1 MAEVSSAL
9 GAHRHTMMA
18 TIIRIK
24 RRHDEEPTENIIV
37 KAKRSRVEEEDGAAA
52 LCESSPE
59 SSHTIMTRVGTV
71 NSKEDNVQQHVLKVM
86 KEHKTGWQLREQYK
100 KLGNAHSIKASVKEA
115 VKNRVNS
122 KRYKIVAACRG
133 IEDKTDQKGNC
144 QIGEKKDV
152 DESETA
158 VAITTEEYKLYDAML
173 PEIDTKEDVITCNGI
188 PMETEKYVYDIYYT
202 PQSVDWIENICEI
215 EKHHLQLYNGSDSE
229 DEDALQDD
237 DDENDENNWRNDYP
251 DESDDSHYSDE
262 IDYLNAQIRKVT
274 GKSYDTDESYDVDE
288 YEEDFDEDG
297 NLIECGYP
305 DSGMKLRR
313 GIREMLSNDEND
325 SDSD

>member
-1 MAEVSSAL
+1 
-9 GAHRHTMMA
+9 MA

-24 RRHDEEPTENIIV
+24 RRHDEEPTENIII
-37 KAKRSRVEEEDGAAA
+37 KAKRSRLEESDEAAA
-52 LCESSPE
+52 LCESSTE
-59 SSHTIMTRVGTV
+59 SNHTIMTRVGTV
-71 NSKEDNVQQHVLKVM
+71 NSKEDDVEQHVLKVM
-86 KEHKTGWQLREQYK
+86 KDHKKGWELREQYK
-100 KLGNAHSIKASVKEA
+100 KLGNAQRVKAAVKEA
-115 VKNRVNS
+115 VKNRVDS
-122 KRYKIVAACRG
+122 RRYKIVAACRG
-133 IEDKTDQKGNC
+133 IEDKADKKENC
-144 QIGEKKDV
+144 QTEKQKDK

-158 VAITTEEYKLYDAML
+158 QHMSTEEFKLYDALL
-173 PEIDTKEDVITCNGI
+173 PEVDTKDDVITCNGV

-215 EKHHLQLYNGSDSE
+215 EKHRIELYHGSDSE
-229 DEDALQDD
+229 DEDNLQDD

-274 GKSYDTDESYDVDE
+274 TKNYDTDESYDIND

-297 NLIECGYP
+297 NLIESGYP
-305 DSGMKLRR
+305 DSAMKFRR
-313 GIREMLSNDEND
+313 EIREMLSGEESG